1 MGRELQKRKRRSSR
15 AKVTMPSRP
24 KKALN
29 PLGNDTI
36 AQNWDKKETLSQ
48 NYSRFGLV
56 AKLGTT
62 AGGTNQ
68 RKKKSA
74 AATSGAPGK
83 TDPLVFQSGDQGLF
97 QVSEVKVERDANGRI
112 THVLRE
118 ANPLRDRLNDF
129 ESDPENETEEKEHE
143 EWGGID
149 EPMNENDRPAVIRQ
163 LEREANM
170 PVETKARYQSERE
183 LEWLQSL
190 VAKYG
195 DDRGAMARDRKLNP
209 MQQTAA
215 DITRRLK
222 KAGLLKV

>member
-1 MGRELQKRKRRSSR
+1 
-15 AKVTMPSRP
+15 MPNRP

-36 AQNWDKKETLSQ
+36 AKNWDKKETLSQ

-62 AGGTNQ
+62 AGGTKQ
-68 RKKKSA
+68 RTKKSA
-74 AATSGAPGK
+74 ATATSGGGAPGK
-83 TDPLVFQSGDQGLF
+83 SDPLVFQSGDQGLF
-97 QVSEVKVERDANGRI
+97 QVSEVKVERDATGRI
-112 THVLRE
+112 VRVLRE
-118 ANPLRDRLNDF
+118 ANPLRDRLNEL
-129 ESDPENETEEKEHE
+129 ESDSENETEEKEHE

-149 EPMNENDRPAVIRQ
+149 EPMDENDRPAVIRQ

-170 PVETKARYQSERE
+170 PVETKARHQSERE

-215 DITRRLK
+215 DITKRLK